1 MDLEEELRKL
11 EERRQ
16 NYLSIVQDASRKR
29 FEREMAQG
37 DLERVETKI
46 AELRKRLSTE
56 DDEPQ
61 FDTGGEA

>member
-1 MDLEEELRKL
+1 MDVEEELRKL

-16 NYLSIVQDASRKR
+16 NYLSILQDVSRKR

-37 DLERVETKI
+37 DLELVETKI
-46 AELRKRLSTE
+46 ARLRKRLSTE